1 MIEVCSGDMLD
12 SEAEAIVCT
21 VNTKGAMGKGVALAC
36 AKRFDGL
43 LDRYTAACERGEISV
58 GRMWS
63 FSTGL
68 IIGPRLVICFPTSI
82 GRSHRESNGF
92 ATAAALAETIDDEC
106 LSSVAV
112 PALGCGHGGLAWPHV
127 ESLIYERLALSRA
140 RSSCIH
146 PDETKSFKASPLT
159 ADQIE
164 LHSPTT
170 RELHLH
176 DERIV
181 VSRETEVNPLI

>member
-36 AKRFDGL
+36 AKRFEGL
-43 LDRYTAACERGEISV
+43 FDRYTAACERGEISV

-68 IIGPRLVICFPTSI
+68 IIGPRLVICFPTKKHWAQPSRI
-82 GRSHRESNGF
+82 EWVRDGL
-92 ATAAALAETIDDEC
+92 AALAETIDDER

-127 ESLIYERLALSRA
+127 ESLIYERLG
-140 RSSCIH
+140 
-146 PDETKSFKASPLT
+146 PLESKV
-159 ADQIE
+159 E
-164 LHSPTT
+164 LYPP
-170 RELHLH
+170 R
-176 DERIV
+176 
-181 VSRETEVNPLI
+181 